1 MSAVGTSL
9 TPEFWKM
16 FTVFLLGA
24 AMVTLA
30 LTAALD
36 TVCVRMQLR
45 SARRQGMQTPTP
57 PPRPQSSA
65 HPTPARR

>member
-1 MSAVGTSL
+1 MGTSL

-16 FTVFLLGA
+16 FTVLLLGA
-24 AMVTLA
+24 AMVTFA

-36 TVCVRMQLR
+36 TVYVRMQLR
-45 SARRQGMQTPTP
+45 RARRQRGQAPTP

-65 HPTPARR
+65 HPPLARL